1 MNGEK
6 LVKTISTF
14 GLTESAI
21 AERLT
26 GFEETFTDIQL
37 GLHAKFPEI
46 QIKLYASGLNQ
57 EDLIIRMTE
66 ASNWV
71 VKKIGAHVFSENGE
85 PMENVVGSLLKEK
98 NHSLAVAESCTGG
111 LISHLLTEVPGSSD
125 YFLFSGVTYSNQAK
139 EKVLGVSADTL
150 KKYGAVHEQI
160 AKEMAAGSRKLCGAT
175 YGLST
180 SGIAGPDGGTP
191 AKPVGTVCIGLA
203 TSQAAAGYRLTFSNV
218 NRQMNKKRFA
228 MAAMDILRRHLMGI
242 QLSL

>member
-1 MNGEK
+1 MSAEK

-37 GLHAKFPEI
+37 GLRAKFPEI
-46 QIKLYASGLNQ
+46 QIKLCTSGLDQ
-57 EDLIIRMTE
+57 EDLNIRMTE
-66 ASNWV
+66 ASIWV
-71 VKKIGAHVFSENGE
+71 VKQIGAHVFSYNGE
-85 PMENVVGSLLKEK
+85 PMENVIGSLLREK
-98 NHSLAVAESCTGG
+98 NHRLTVAESCTGG

-150 KKYGAVHEQI
+150 KKYGAVHEQT
-160 AKEMAAGSRKLCGAT
+160 AKEMAAGARKLCGAT
-175 YGLST
+175 FGLST
-180 SGIAGPDGGTP
+180 SGIAGPDGGTQE
-191 AKPVGTVCIGLA
+191 KPVGTVCIGLA
-203 TSQAAAGYRLTFSNV
+203 TSQAAEGHRLTFSNV

-228 MAAMDILRRHLMGI
+228 MAAMDILRRHLIGI
-242 QLSL
+242 Q